1 MLFRKDIEHI
11 CRYCVHSSELNEEQL
26 FCLKTGIVTP
36 NHTCRRFS
44 YDPLKRVPPQ
54 PAPLNFDRF
63 SEEDFSL
70 D

>member
-11 CRYCVHSSELNEEQL
+11 CRYCVHSSELGENQM

-36 NHTCRRFS
+36 DHCCRRFS

-54 PAPLNFDRF
+54 SAPMNFDKF

>member
-1 MLFRKDIEHI
+1 MLFRKDIEHV
-11 CRYCVHSSELNEEQL
+11 CHYCLHSRELNEEQL
-26 FCLKTGIVTP
+26 FCIKKGIVVP
-36 NHTCRRFS
+36 NFNCHRFS

-54 PAPLNFDRF
+54 SAPLNFDKF